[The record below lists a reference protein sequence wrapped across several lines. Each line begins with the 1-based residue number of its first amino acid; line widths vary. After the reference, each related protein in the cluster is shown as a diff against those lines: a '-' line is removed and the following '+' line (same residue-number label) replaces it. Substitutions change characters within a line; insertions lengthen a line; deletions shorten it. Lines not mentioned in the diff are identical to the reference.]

1 MNKDIPIEVMAL
13 LNYGVKP
20 FFEKLGGPGWSNRIL
35 KVKEEYS
42 WTATPDGASYELDIP
57 EIDIFVAEDPVYFG
71 DVMGGFELQHHVYVS
86 AGSIGWISRKIAV
99 ERKTPRCQA
108 RYEFECGG
116 LDEQDIGRVY
126 GRMELMKTCIAC
138 QNNDV
143 IRFGAMELR
152 SYLDTWG
159 EEDYTKRAVEFI
171 CREFEYDLE
180 TTGVSQPLEVFCTN
194 MDRVN
199 DILSVSTEK
208 GFNTLTMA
216 VLRLKPTN
224 EKPVSMRL

>member
-1 MNKDIPIEVMAL
+1 MRNQ
-13 LNYGVKP
+13 NYTSM
-20 FFEKLGGPGWSNRIL
+20 GWM
-35 KVKEEYS
+35 V
-42 WTATPDGASYELDIP
+42 
-57 EIDIFVAEDPVYFG
+57 
-71 DVMGGFELQHHVYVS
+71 
-86 AGSIGWISRKIAV
+86 RKIVV
-99 ERKTPRCQA
+99 ERKTPGCQA

-116 LDEQDIGRVY
+116 LDEPDIGRVY

-138 QNNDV
+138 QDNDV

-159 EEDYTKRAVEFI
+159 EEDYTTRAVEFI
-171 CREFEYDLE
+171 CSEFEYDLE

-208 GFNTLTMA
+208 GFNTLTMT
-216 VLRLKPTN
+216 VLRLKPTD

>member
-42 WTATPDGASYELDIP
+42 WPDGRPVMFPNGPFDIP
-57 EIDIFVAEDPVYFG
+57 EIDIFVEEDPIYFG
-71 DVMGGFELQHHVYVS
+71 DVMGGLLVQHQAYT
-86 AGSIGWISRKIAV
+86 AMGWISRKIAV
-99 ERKTPRCQA
+99 ERKTPGCQA
-108 RYEFECGG
+108 RYEFKCGG
-116 LDEQDIGRVY
+116 LDEQDIGRIY

-159 EEDYTKRAVEFI
+159 EEDYTTRAVEFI

-194 MDRVN
+194 MDRVK

-208 GFNTLTMA
+208 GFNTLTMT